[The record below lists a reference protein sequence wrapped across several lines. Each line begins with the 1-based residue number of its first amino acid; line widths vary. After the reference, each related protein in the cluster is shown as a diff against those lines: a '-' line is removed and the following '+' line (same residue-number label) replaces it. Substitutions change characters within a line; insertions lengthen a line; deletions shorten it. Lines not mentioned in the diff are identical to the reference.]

1 MPMVCSVGSQWQS
14 QFLNDLEW
22 KHGSSQCKN
31 TEGGRLANTGAEG
44 APCGA
49 PSCPLLLAVPPFMS
63 TPFVSLSQSA
73 HLVYRRR
80 RCPIFQTKR
89 RCQLAYASFIDTL
102 WTTMAILWMEIGC
115 RKPALI
121 WTPIPSWFIGSKQ
134 AGTVQ

>member
-1 MPMVCSVGSQWQS
+1 MWCPILSPSPCRPSLHVHAVC
-14 QFLNDLEW
+14 
-22 KHGSSQCKN
+22 
-31 TEGGRLANTGAEG
+31 
-44 APCGA
+44 
-49 PSCPLLLAVPPFMS
+49 
-63 TPFVSLSQSA
+63 VSLSVRSPRLPPPEMP
-73 HLVYRRR
+73 HF
-80 RCPIFQTKR
+80 PDKR